1 MTDES
6 KAGSNRG
13 TSGTMES
20 TSEVGWT
27 PIDPLGSVG
36 TGRSFVSGE
45 PDGDRLRV
53 CYYRRDRDGALVGK
67 IWFGPGAEGPPGHA
81 HGGSM
86 AAVLD
91 EAMGAGAWLAGHAS
105 RERSSSRDLGGASGR
120 QEGDDT
126 RAPLRQG
133 RRALRRRRRALHRHR
148 GRTLRH
154 AARTRLEDA
163 RQSAREGRRRKRARR
178 CLTAASRCRRRN
190 RVSRPLDTSS
200 PCIRPLPAS
209 SSGFASAS

>member
-13 TSGTMES
+13 TSGTLAS

-91 EAMGAGAWLAGHAS
+91 EAMGAGAWLAGHAVVAAKLTIDF
-105 RERSSSRDLGGASGR
+105 RRMLPLENEVLLETWVAQVDGR
-120 QEGDDT
+120 KVT
-126 RAPLRQG
+126 T
-133 RRALRRRRRALHRHR
+133 R
-148 GRTLRH
+148 GRLFDRGGEPYAEGEGLFIAIEAERFGTLLERASKTLDKALGK
-154 AARTRLEDA
+154 AADESEPED
-163 RQSAREGRRRKRARR
+163 
-178 CLTAASRCRRRN
+178 
-190 RVSRPLDTSS
+190 V
-200 PCIRPLPAS
+200 
-209 SSGFASAS
+209 